1 MPKKLK
7 IGWQKYEDILEQQ
20 MSSPLLSMMME
31 KIQDSYTEEEDE
43 EENVY
48 AQEEILEQQNLMIPI
63 SKQLFEDMSMLTN
76 FDCWMG
82 HTNFDITNET
92 KNILNK
98 IEGVEIMRIC
108 SRYRFFVGI
117 GKMFDFKNV
126 RSLIE
131 KALIK

>member
-31 KIQDSYTEEEDE
+31 KIQDSYTEEGDE